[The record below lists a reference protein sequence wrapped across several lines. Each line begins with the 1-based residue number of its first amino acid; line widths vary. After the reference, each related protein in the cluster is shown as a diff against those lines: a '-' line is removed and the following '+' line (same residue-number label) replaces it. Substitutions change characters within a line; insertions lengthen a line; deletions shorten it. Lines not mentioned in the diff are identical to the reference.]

1 MIYFIG
7 GGFGSPDYLTVKASK
22 ILRKADVVL
31 FSRLIDRDILSV
43 CKRNCKLVS
52 LEGLKDD
59 KITKLLK
66 EYQNGATVY
75 LTDGDFAFFGSIQ
88 NSFDFCIKNHIKY
101 EIIPGIN
108 AVSASTS
115 MLSQEMMIPNVSQ
128 CTIVTYAEDKGL
140 MLENQKLSELAK
152 HNATLFIY
160 MAQIEQFS
168 YISDSLLQGGY
179 KKDTPVVIIK
189 YLLSKNAEVIY
200 TTVEKLPDITTEQYN
215 GLAVMMIGDVFR
227 KTYQSVSSNFR
238 IAENSNWRNKMF
250 SD

>member
-31 FSRLIDRDILSV
+31 FSRLIDRDILSI

-66 EYQNGATVY
+66 EYQNGTTVY

-189 YLLSKNAEVIY
+189 YLLIGLIY
-200 TTVEKLPDITTEQYN
+200 L
-215 GLAVMMIGDVFR
+215 
-227 KTYQSVSSNFR
+227 QSYPY
-238 IAENSNWRNKMF
+238 
-250 SD
+250 

>member
-66 EYQNGATVY
+66 EYQNGTTVY

-88 NSFDFCIKNHIKY
+88 NSFDFCMRTWFAFSSSSIKSL
-101 EIIPGIN
+101 G
-108 AVSASTS
+108 ASFERS
-115 MLSQEMMIPNVSQ
+115 
-128 CTIVTYAEDKGL
+128 
-140 MLENQKLSELAK
+140 
-152 HNATLFIY
+152 
-160 MAQIEQFS
+160 
-168 YISDSLLQGGY
+168 
-179 KKDTPVVIIK
+179 
-189 YLLSKNAEVIY
+189 
-200 TTVEKLPDITTEQYN
+200 
-215 GLAVMMIGDVFR
+215 
-227 KTYQSVSSNFR
+227 
-238 IAENSNWRNKMF
+238 
-250 SD
+250 